1 MRVLLVEDNEDDAIL
16 IREELSETNIEI
28 ERAELLSTA
37 LDRVAGGGVDAVL
50 LDLSLPDSC
59 GLDTIERVLN
69 KAPGV
74 PIVVLTGFNDEEAA
88 VEAVERGA
96 QDYLIKG
103 QVDGHL
109 LARSLRYALQRHRA
123 EEALK
128 ERNRELMILKE
139 ISEMILGFL
148 DLEAVLEQILE
159 EAMRLGSFDLGNIRL
174 LDASGEMLEVAVARG
189 YRDPKNILNHRSI
202 SRSLKFAQSS
212 HFRELIFM
220 QACIEEQ
227 VQASKGLRTFKQEG
241 VESFVQV
248 PVRAEGEVLGII
260 QLASRTRRAFRRDE
274 VDLLE
279 TIGNQMGIAIQR
291 ARLYEETKRQAR
303 ELEKASQLQ
312 ADFVAMIAHDLRSPL
327 MNISGAAEVMING
340 MFGDVNDEQKR
351 WLGKILANSHSL
363 VNLVSDFLDVAK
375 LEAGYVELRQE
386 QVDLRDLIDKTHDN
400 FLILAQKKE
409 ISLTTAVP
417 ASVPLVR
424 GDRRRLEQVISNLVS
439 NAIHFTHLGGNVE
452 LGMAQTDNAHIKI
465 WVRDNGVG
473 IPQTEI
479 AKLFEKYRQCSNV
492 TESGHKGTGL
502 GLVICKMVIR
512 AHGGSIGVE
521 TEEGKGSVFFFSLP
535 LPESGAGLIAQNL

>member
-16 IREELSETNIEI
+16 IREELSKTNIEI

-37 LDRVAGGGVDAVL
+37 LDRLVGGGLDAVL
-50 LDLSLPDSC
+50 LDLSLPDAR

-128 ERNRELMILKE
+128 KRNRELMILKK
-139 ISEMILGFL
+139 ISEIILGFL
-148 DLEAVLEQILE
+148 DLEAVLERILE
-159 EAMRLGSFDLGNIRL
+159 EAMRIGSFDLGNIRL
-174 LDASGEMLEVAVARG
+174 LDASGEMLEVVAARG
-189 YRDPKNILNHRSI
+189 YGDPENVLNHRSI
-202 SRSLKFAQSS
+202 SRSLEFAQSS
-212 HFRELIFM
+212 HFRELMFM
-220 QACIEEQ
+220 QACMEEN
-227 VQASKGLRTFKQEG
+227 VQACAGLRTFKKEG

-274 VDLLE
+274 VNLLE

-291 ARLYEETKRQAR
+291 DRLYEETKRQAR
-303 ELEKASQLQ
+303 ELEKANQLQ
-312 ADFVAMIAHDLRSPL
+312 ADFAAMIAHDLRSPL

-340 MFGDVNDEQKR
+340 MFGDVNHEQKC

-363 VNLVSDFLDVAK
+363 VNLVSDFLDVSK

-386 QVDLRDLIDKTHDN
+386 RVDLRDLIDRTVDN

-409 ISLTTAVP
+409 ISFTTAVP

-424 GDRRRLEQVISNLVS
+424 GDRRRLEQVVSNLVS
-439 NAIHFTHLGGNVE
+439 NAINFTRPGGNIE
-452 LGMAQTDNAHIKI
+452 LGMAQSDDAHVRI

-473 IPQTEI
+473 IPHTEV
-479 AKLFEKYRQCSNV
+479 AKLFEKYRQCKN
-492 TESGHKGTGL
+492 TIESGHKGTGL
-502 GLVICKMVIR
+502 GLVICKMIVQ
-512 AHGGSIGVE
+512 AHGGRIWVE
-521 TEEGKGSVFFFSLP
+521 TEEGKGSIFIFSLP
-535 LPESGAGLIAQNL
+535 IRE